1 MKDLAKYCSDCGKPL
16 ENNTSKF
23 CNDCG
28 AKQDTSIPVENQ
40 DSVRIVRGPEEKNS
54 FLAAVC
60 SFFIPGLGQ
69 VYNGETAK
77 GVGIFTG
84 TLIGLFLLI
93 IPGLIVW
100 IFGWYDAYTTATK
113 MNNQEIPFIPTNTAH
128 MIIFFIL
135 AVIIVTIMIFLVVLS
150 AMAVIF
156 GSLAKGMQ

>member
-1 MKDLAKYCSDCGKPL
+1 MAKYCSECGKQL
-16 ENNTSKF
+16 ENETSKF

-28 AKQDTSIPVENQ
+28 AQQTTNTIVEPQDPVRM
-40 DSVRIVRGPEEKNS
+40 VLVPEEKNP
-54 FLAAVC
+54 FLATVC

-77 GVGIFTG
+77 GVGIFAG
-84 TLIGLFLLI
+84 TLVGLFLVI

-100 IFGWYDAYTTATK
+100 AYGLYDAYTTAKK
-113 MNNQEIPFIPTNTAH
+113 MNTQEIPFIPTNTAH
-128 MIIFFIL
+128 MILFFVL
-135 AVIIVTIMIFLVVLS
+135 VVIIATLVIFLVVLS